1 VEPGR
6 SPWNVFR
13 SARDAASGLLWAVR
27 SARSLQL
34 GFAVVIVLLAIGVA
48 LRASPVE
55 LAVMVLGGTLLLA
68 VETLNTAIETLCD
81 YLHPNPDPRI
91 GRVKDVAAA
100 ASLVCELGGLAV
112 LLLILVPH
120 VLSWAGP

>member
-1 VEPGR
+1 MEPGR

-100 ASLVCELGGLAV
+100 ASLVCELGGFAV

-120 VLSWAGP
+120 ALSWAGR

>member
-1 VEPGR
+1 MEPGR

-13 SARDAASGLLWAVR
+13 SARDAASGLLWAVGN
-27 SARSLQL
+27 ARSLQL

-48 LRASPVE
+48 LRVGPVE
-55 LAVMVLGGTLLLA
+55 LAIMVLGGTLLLA

-91 GRVKDVAAA
+91 GRVKDVAAG

-120 VLSWAGP
+120 VLSWIGH

>member
-1 VEPGR
+1 VEPGQ
-6 SPWNVFR
+6 SPWNVFK
-13 SARDAASGLLWAVR
+13 SARHAVSGLLWAVGT
-27 SARSLQL
+27 ARSLQL
-34 GFAVVIVLLAIGVA
+34 GFAVVLVLVVLGVL

-81 YLHPNPDPRI
+81 YLHPAPDPRI

-100 ASLVCELGGLAV
+100 ASLVCELGGFAV
-112 LLLILVPH
+112 LLLVLVPH
-120 VLSWAGP
+120 VVAWAGG